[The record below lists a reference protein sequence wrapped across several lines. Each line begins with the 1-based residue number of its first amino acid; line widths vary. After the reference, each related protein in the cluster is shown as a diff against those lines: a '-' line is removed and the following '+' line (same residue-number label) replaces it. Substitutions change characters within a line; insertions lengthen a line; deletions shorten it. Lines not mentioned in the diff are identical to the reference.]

1 MAKNIRMLNTASTR
15 LIALL
20 LAAICV
26 LAGCGTGS
34 GEIHASTDDA
44 TGNGASVEKLQI
56 VATIFPEYDWAREIV
71 GDSDAATVTLLVD
84 NGVDLHS
91 YQPSVKDILT
101 VSGCDLLI
109 YVGGES
115 DQWVDDALRE
125 AVNPDMV
132 TVKLLDALGDLA
144 KEEEELPGL
153 QTEGTGGAGI
163 ENDSDSEE
171 PELDEHVWLSLRN
184 AEVLTGAITDA
195 LCGLDP
201 EHAAL
206 YRENAG
212 AYQEQLR
219 ALDEAYQDMTLQAPL
234 RTLVFGDRFPFRY
247 LTDDYGLSYYA
258 AFSGCEAETE
268 ASFETITLLSEKL
281 DELGLH
287 SILTIDG
294 SDQRIAK
301 TIVQNTKTK
310 DQNVLVLDSMQ
321 SVTAK
326 QIRDGVSYL
335 EVMTVNYA
343 VLKEALGN

>member
-1 MAKNIRMLNTASTR
+1 MTDNMHHKMR
-15 LIALL
+15 LRLAAILL
-20 LAAICV
+20 GAICV
-26 LAGCGTGS
+26 LTGCGSASGEVLTQAGS
-34 GEIHASTDDA
+34 GASD
-44 TGNGASVEKLQI
+44 EKLQI
-56 VATIFPEYDWAREIV
+56 VATIFPEYDWVREIV
-71 GDSDAATVTLLVD
+71 GDSDAVTVTLLVD

-115 DQWVDDALRE
+115 DQWVDDALQE

-153 QTEGTGGAGI
+153 QMEGTGGAGI
-163 ENDSDSEE
+163 ENDGDSEE

-184 AEVLTGAITDA
+184 AEVLTGAIADA
-195 LCGLDP
+195 LCELDP

-206 YRENAG
+206 YRENAE

-219 ALDEAYQDMTLQAPL
+219 ALDVTYQDMILQAPL